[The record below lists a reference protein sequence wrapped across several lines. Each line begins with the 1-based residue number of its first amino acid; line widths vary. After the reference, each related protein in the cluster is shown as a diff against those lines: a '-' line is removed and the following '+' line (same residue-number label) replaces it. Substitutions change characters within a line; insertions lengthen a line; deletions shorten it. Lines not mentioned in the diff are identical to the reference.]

1 VEIHRRIAD
10 IWAFRYL
17 LRGRFWADLWREI
30 NEDNCWGLA
39 AQQSYYFLLAFFPF
53 LIFLVA
59 LVSFIPVDP
68 GLLDDILTGLQG
80 LLPDT
85 AYVMVSQIL
94 LDLVNSGD
102 TGVLGFGLALTLW
115 SASRALIG
123 MTGVLNGA
131 YEVRETRS
139 FFLLQGLALGVTI
152 LVSIFVIVAAVLL
165 FFGDRLIDL
174 LLAVRPLEDQEALRI
189 TLRRTYTTARWLLVF
204 LFLNIGLQIVYFTLP
219 ARRLPW
225 KLISPGSL
233 VATLLWIGAS
243 MGFRFYVDGFADYQ
257 RVYGSLG
264 ALIVLMF
271 WFYISSLLLLVGGE
285 IDSEIYRLRRE
296 EGRVDY

>member
-1 VEIHRRIAD
+1 VFI
-10 IWAFRYL
+10 
-17 LRGRFWADLWREI
+17 
-30 NEDNCWGLA
+30 
-39 AQQSYYFLLAFFPF
+39 FLL
-53 LIFLVA
+53 
-59 LVSFIPVDP
+59 
-68 GLLDDILTGLQG
+68 
-80 LLPDT
+80 
-85 AYVMVSQIL
+85 
-94 LDLVNSGD
+94 
-102 TGVLGFGLALTLW
+102 
-115 SASRALIG
+115 
-123 MTGVLNGA
+123 
-131 YEVRETRS
+131 
-139 FFLLQGLALGVTI
+139 
-152 LVSIFVIVAAVLL
+152 
-165 FFGDRLIDL
+165 
-174 LLAVRPLEDQEALRI
+174 
-189 TLRRTYTTARWLLVF
+189 
-204 LFLNIGLQIVYFTLP
+204 LNIGLQIVYFTLP

>member
-1 VEIHRRIAD
+1 VERHNRIAD
-10 IWAFRYL
+10 FRAFRYI

-53 LIFLVA
+53 LIFVVA
-59 LVSFIPVDP
+59 LVSFVPVDP
-68 GLLDDILTGLQG
+68 GLLDEMLIGLQN

-102 TGVLGFGLALTLW
+102 TGVLSFGLALTLW

-139 FFLLQGLALGVTI
+139 FVFLQFLALGVTI
-152 LVSIFVIVAAVLL
+152 LVSLFVIVAAVLL

-174 LLAVRPLEDQEALRI
+174 LLAVRPLEDQDAVRT
-189 TLRRTYTTARWLLVF
+189 TLRTTYSLTRWVVVF

-225 KLISPGSL
+225 KLVSPGSF
-233 VATLLWIGAS
+233 VATLGWIGAS
-243 MGFRFYVDGFADYQ
+243 IGFRFYVDGFADYQ